1 MFLPKQILKFVV
13 NKILLKATVALIGF
27 IFTSFFNIG
36 IAQLIKKENFNNRT
50 NWRLNR
56 QELQI
61 GLSAT
66 QFTGDL
72 GGGGGPGI
80 DYSTKD
86 IDWESTG
93 SGVEF
98 SYKYRFHPYLST
110 KTCLSFFS
118 IEGDDKYSEES
129 KRNARNI
136 HFKSTCFDFSQR
148 LEFIFYANE
157 FNGSFYHLTSRA
169 KRRKSNTQLYIFAG
183 LGFATYNPKASYN
196 GVWTELRPLKTEGQA
211 SSYSQATF
219 IIPTGFGLR
228 VGLTKKIR
236 IGIEANYTKTF
247 TDYLDDVS
255 TKYADPSL
263 MASSAASYLSNPSS
277 VYSVGDKRGDP
288 NQFDAYYRLTFQLI
302 YNIGKR

>member
-27 IFTSFFNIG
+27 IFISFFNIG

-157 FNGSFYHLTSRA
+157 FNGSFYHLTSRT

-196 GVWTELRPLKTEGQA
+196 GIWTELRPLKTEGQA
-211 SSYSQATF
+211 TSYSKATF

>member
-1 MFLPKQILKFVV
+1 M
-13 NKILLKATVALIGF
+13 KATVALIGF
-27 IFTSFFNIG
+27 IFISFFNIG

-118 IEGDDKYSEES
+118 IE
-129 KRNARNI
+129 
-136 HFKSTCFDFSQR
+136 
-148 LEFIFYANE
+148 
-157 FNGSFYHLTSRA
+157 
-169 KRRKSNTQLYIFAG
+169 
-183 LGFATYNPKASYN
+183 
-196 GVWTELRPLKTEGQA
+196 
-211 SSYSQATF
+211 
-219 IIPTGFGLR
+219 
-228 VGLTKKIR
+228 
-236 IGIEANYTKTF
+236 
-247 TDYLDDVS
+247 
-255 TKYADPSL
+255 
-263 MASSAASYLSNPSS
+263 
-277 VYSVGDKRGDP
+277 
-288 NQFDAYYRLTFQLI
+288 
-302 YNIGKR
+302 